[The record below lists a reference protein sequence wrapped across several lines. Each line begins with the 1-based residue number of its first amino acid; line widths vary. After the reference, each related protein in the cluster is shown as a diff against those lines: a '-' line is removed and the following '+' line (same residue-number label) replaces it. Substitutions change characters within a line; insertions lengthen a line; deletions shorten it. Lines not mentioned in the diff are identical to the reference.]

1 MQETLDLLAVFGL
14 LLAEETFQQT
24 VILLGLRGIQ
34 CMIIFCLAA
43 VIYHKGDDVVFQA
56 FLKQDQ
62 PSGSSVSVL
71 ERVDSLIICMELCQ
85 SVQIMFV
92 CCIVFVQKCRHARVN
107 IFRRQGAG

>member
-1 MQETLDLLAVFGL
+1 MLAVFGL

-43 VIYHKGDDVVFQA
+43 VIYHKGDDVVFQT
-56 FLKQDQ
+56 FLKQNQ
-62 PSGSSVSVL
+62 PSGSPISVL
-71 ERVDSLIICMELCQ
+71 KRVDSLIICMELCQ
-85 SVQIMFV
+85 SVQIMLV
-92 CCIVFVQKCRHARVN
+92 CGIIFVQQCRPARVN

>member
-1 MQETLDLLAVFGL
+1 MLGVPVF
-14 LLAEETFQQT
+14 QT
-24 VILLGLRGIQ
+24 VVIKQLKALVDDERHDAESQALLEHNEPPD
-34 CMIIFCLAA
+34 AT
-43 VIYHKGDDVVFQA
+43 
-56 FLKQDQ
+56 
-62 PSGSSVSVL
+62 VSVL